1 MATTKSFSDLEQS
14 KKLAEILSLESA
26 DMYYQYV
33 LPKSDKIKHNPEI
46 GNPINA
52 LKWYN
57 KGYTVSRK
65 EPITLDEYCV
75 PCWSLASLL
84 GVLPNNKHISTT
96 LSRGG
101 WKIEPIEYVDNWWC
115 EYEDEIHTK
124 NFSTSADNPV
134 DACVAMI
141 EKLHELNLL

>member
-1 MATTKSFSDLEQS
+1 MATIRAYTTIEQS
-14 KKLAEILSLESA
+14 RKLAGILPIESA
-26 DMYYQYV
+26 DMYWRS
-33 LPKSDKIKHNPEI
+33 LNLNGHISWSSHIKRLEP
-46 GNPINA
+46 PIYD
-52 LKWYN
+52 L
-57 KGYTVSRK
+57 
-65 EPITLDEYCV
+65 EYYI

-134 DACVAMI
+134 DACYEMI
-141 EKLHELNLL
+141 IKLHELNLL